1 METTFSNHEI
11 WRTCPY
17 CGHEYDAH
25 LSGMRCPKCNNLTQ
39 LKRVLARIAILLCVL
54 GMMLMIFGSCATT
67 KYKVR
72 RHNNRLI
79 QEVQQHQN
87 SLSAGQDW
95 TRAYRN
101 WDRRPKSKWPFNFI
115 Q

>member
-1 METTFSNHEI
+1 MKSKSYTGIIYLAALLIAFLLLFSG
-11 WRTCPY
+11 CS
-17 CGHEYDAH
+17 A
-25 LSGMRCPKCNNLTQ
+25 
-39 LKRVLARIAILLCVL
+39 
-54 GMMLMIFGSCATT
+54 T

-95 TRAYRN
+95 TRSYRN
-101 WDRRPKSKWPFNFI
+101 WDRRPKSKWPFKFL